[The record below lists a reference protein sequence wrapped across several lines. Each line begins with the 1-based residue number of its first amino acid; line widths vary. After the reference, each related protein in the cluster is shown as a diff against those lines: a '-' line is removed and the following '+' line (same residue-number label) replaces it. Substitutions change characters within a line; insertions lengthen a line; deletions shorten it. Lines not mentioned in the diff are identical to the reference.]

1 MELPKAS
8 LSFSEP
14 LKLVHLAGEGSVARF
29 SADDL
34 TRAREEARQEAS
46 QAVTQAYDAE
56 IAKLKDDVSAVVE
69 KVLKD
74 IVLQHADALE
84 EMRCILPVLVKEAV
98 ARIVGS
104 FEWDDAAIKGVV
116 SDLLAEVAPGSENVE
131 VQLCR
136 VDMERVEQFQNQLR
150 QKFPSLRFAV
160 NDDLVSGDCMVKTK
174 FGMLDGR
181 VATKI
186 NAVGGL
192 LT

>member
-14 LKLVHLAGEGSVARF
+14 LKLVHLAGQGAVARF

-34 TRAREEARQEAS
+34 TKAREEARQEAS
-46 QAVTQAYDAE
+46 QAVTLAYDSE
-56 IAKLKDDVSAVVE
+56 IAKLKDDVSTVVE

-74 IVLQHADALE
+74 IVQQHADALE

-98 ARIVGS
+98 SRIVGS
-104 FEWDDAAIKGVV
+104 FQWDDAAIKGVV
-116 SDLLAEVAPGSENVE
+116 ADLLSEVAPGAENVE

-136 VDMERVEQFQNQLR
+136 GDMARVEQFQNQFR
-150 QKFPSLRFAV
+150 QKFPSLRFEV
-160 NDDLVSGDCMVKTK
+160 NEELHPGDCMVKTK
-174 FGMLDGR
+174 FGTLDGR
-181 VATKI
+181 LATKI
-186 NAVGGL
+186 KAVEGL

>member
-14 LKLVHLAGEGSVARF
+14 LKLVHLAGQGAVARF

-34 TRAREEARQEAS
+34 TKARDEARQEAA
-46 QAVTQAYDAE
+46 QAVTLAYDAE
-56 IAKLKDDVSAVVE
+56 ISKLKEDVSAVVE

-74 IVLQHADALE
+74 IVQQHADAIE
-84 EMRCILPVLVKEAV
+84 EMRCILPILVQEAV
-98 ARIVGS
+98 ARIVGN
-104 FEWDDAAIKGVV
+104 FQWDDAAIKGVV
-116 SDLLAEVAPGSENVE
+116 AELLAEVAPGSENVE

-136 VDMERVEQFQNQLR
+136 VDMARVEQFQNQLR

-181 VATKI
+181 IATKI
-186 NAVGGL
+186 KAVGGL

>member
-29 SADDL
+29 SAADL
-34 TRAREEARQEAS
+34 TSAREEARQEAS

-136 VDMERVEQFQNQLR
+136 VDMARVEQFQNQLR

>member
-14 LKLVHLAGEGSVARF
+14 LKLVYLAGQGATARF

-34 TRAREEARQEAS
+34 TKARDEARQEAA
-46 QAVTQAYDAE
+46 QAVTLAYDAE
-56 IAKLKDDVSAVVE
+56 ISKLKEDVSAVVE

-74 IVLQHADALE
+74 IVQQHADALE
-84 EMRCILPVLVKEAV
+84 EMRCILPILVQEAV
-98 ARIVGS
+98 TRIVGN
-104 FEWDDAAIKGVV
+104 FQWDDAAIKGVV
-116 SDLLAEVAPGSENVE
+116 ADLLAEVAPGSENVE

-136 VDMERVEQFQNQLR
+136 VDMARVEQFQNQLR

-181 VATKI
+181 IATKI
-186 NAVGGL
+186 KAVGGL

>member
-136 VDMERVEQFQNQLR
+136 VDMARVEQFQNQLR

>member
-8 LSFSEP
+8 LSFSEH

-136 VDMERVEQFQNQLR
+136 VDMARVEQFQNQLR

>member
-14 LKLVHLAGEGSVARF
+14 LKLVHLAGQGAVARF

-34 TRAREEARQEAS
+34 TKAREEARQEAS

-56 IAKLKDDVSAVVE
+56 ISKLKEDVSTVVE

-74 IVLQHADALE
+74 IVQQHGEALE

-98 ARIVGS
+98 SRIVGN
-104 FEWDDAAIKGVV
+104 FQWDDAAIRGVV
-116 SDLLAEVAPGSENVE
+116 SDLLSEVAPGAENVE

-136 VDMERVEQFQNQLR
+136 VDLERVEQFQNTLR
-150 QKFPSLRFAV
+150 QKFPSLRFSV
-160 NDDLVSGDCMVKTK
+160 NDDLVSGDCLVKTK

-186 NAVGGL
+186 KAVEGL

>member
-29 SADDL
+29 SAADL

-98 ARIVGS
+98 TRIVGS

-136 VDMERVEQFQNQLR
+136 VDMARVEQFQNQLR

>member
-1 MELPKAS
+1 
-8 LSFSEP
+8 
-14 LKLVHLAGEGSVARF
+14 
-29 SADDL
+29 
-34 TRAREEARQEAS
+34 
-46 QAVTQAYDAE
+46 VT
-56 IAKLKDDVSAVVE
+56 
-69 KVLKD
+69 
-74 IVLQHADALE
+74 
-84 EMRCILPVLVKEAV
+84 
-98 ARIVGS
+98 RIVGS

-136 VDMERVEQFQNQLR
+136 VDMARVEQFQNQLR

>member
-14 LKLVHLAGEGSVARF
+14 LKLVHLAGQGALARF

-34 TRAREEARQEAS
+34 TKAREDARQEAS
-46 QAVTQAYDAE
+46 QAVTLAYDSE
-56 IAKLKDDVSAVVE
+56 IAKLKDDVSTVVE

-74 IVLQHADALE
+74 IVQQHADALE

-98 ARIVGS
+98 SRIVGS
-104 FEWDDAAIKGVV
+104 FQWDDAAIKGVV
-116 SDLLAEVAPGSENVE
+116 ADLLSEVAPGAENVE

-136 VDMERVEQFQNQLR
+136 GDMARVEQFQNQFR
-150 QKFPSLRFAV
+150 QKFPSLRFSV

-181 VATKI
+181 IATKI

>member
-29 SADDL
+29 SADDI

-136 VDMERVEQFQNQLR
+136 VDMSRVEQFQNQLR
-150 QKFPSLRFAV
+150 QNEL
-160 NDDLVSGDCMVKTK
+160 
-174 FGMLDGR
+174 
-181 VATKI
+181 
-186 NAVGGL
+186 
-192 LT
+192 

>member
-29 SADDL
+29 SAADL
-34 TRAREEARQEAS
+34 TSAREEARQEAS

-98 ARIVGS
+98 TRIVGS

-136 VDMERVEQFQNQLR
+136 VDMARVEQFQNQLR